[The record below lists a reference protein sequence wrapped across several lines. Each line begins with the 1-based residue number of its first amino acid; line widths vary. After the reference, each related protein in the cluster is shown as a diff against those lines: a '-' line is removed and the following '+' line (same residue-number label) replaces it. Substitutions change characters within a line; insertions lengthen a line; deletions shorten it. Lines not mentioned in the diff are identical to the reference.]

1 MFRRVLVGLML
12 LFAFTIMFVL
22 VTPDPTDDVT
32 AVVRP
37 SILHKAYPRTE
48 PLQKL
53 SVPLVEPS
61 SSQAVIFPLR
71 SEEHTS
77 ELQSRENLVCRLLL
91 EKKKQ
96 RNRLITLAR

>member
-61 SSQAVIFPLR
+61 SSQAVIFPLLATK
-71 SEEHTS
+71 S
-77 ELQSRENLVCRLLL
+77 LPSRLNPSKLVDLLC
-91 EKKKQ
+91 EY
-96 RNRLITLAR
+96 RC